1 MADGSKKQMTMKK
14 IFNIMFAAVAICLT
28 AACQKEE
35 IKDSV
40 NPELIGEWHLST
52 VEVDGAVQSYPYDV
66 YLTISNDC
74 TFELYQKSGTQM
86 RYTKFTGT
94 CKSEGNILKGAYS
107 SGTPWGDEYAAD
119 IEGSSLILLSS
130 DGVERQE
137 YIKESL
143 SEKDKAEANV
153 STRSTADVMS
163 PIL

>member
-1 MADGSKKQMTMKK
+1 MKK
-14 IFNIMFAAVAICLT
+14 IFNIMIAAVAICLT
-28 AACQKEE
+28 AACQKE
-35 IKDSV
+35 ITNVSV
-40 NPELIGEWHLST
+40 ISPEYVGEWHLST
-52 VEVDGAVQSYPYDV
+52 VEVDGAVQNYPYDV
-66 YLTISNDC
+66 YLTINGDC
-74 TFELYQKSGTQM
+74 TFELYQKSGDQI
-86 RYTKFTGT
+86 RYTKYTGT

-153 STRSTADVMS
+153 STRSAADVMS